1 MIDKQ
6 LIEQLATAMDKHP
19 GRCILDIIKDACDY
33 TYPTRTDKSFNI
45 IKDVEYVEHWK
56 LDNQDI
62 LKSLIV
68 YNRK

>member
-6 LIEQLATAMDKHP
+6 LIEQLAAAMDKHP